1 MEMNTDKFN
10 VEIKNVRMTG
20 SGRVVGDLWVKL
32 AASET
37 STAGTTMIA
46 AGSLP
51 ELYDMCNARGY
62 ELMNY
67 AASKSAIST
76 LDEYK
81 QFQAARR
88 F

>member
-1 MEMNTDKFN
+1 METSDKFN

-20 SGRVVGDLWVKL
+20 SGRVVGDLWVNL
-32 AASET
+32 VGSEKT
-37 STAGTTMIA
+37 TAGTTMIA

-51 ELYDMCNARGY
+51 ELYEMCNTRGY
-62 ELMNY
+62 ELLNY
-67 AASKSAIST
+67 EASKSATST

-88 F
+88 

>member
-1 MEMNTDKFN
+1 MEMNEEKFN

-37 STAGTTMIA
+37 STAGTTIIA

-51 ELYDMCNARGY
+51 ELYEMCNARGY
-62 ELMNY
+62 ELLNY
-67 AASKSAIST
+67 AASKSATMSM
-76 LDEYK
+76 EEFK
-81 QFQAARR
+81 QFQADRR